1 MSRACDPPGR
11 CDLHIPCSPIWLR
24 RLHFLDEV
32 TYRDG
37 LPLEFWGFWATP
49 GITHSLTLIEG
60 KSIWE
65 RLEVVRSRLVN
76 MKRSI
81 CHENEP
87 VQGIE
92 RCSWDLRPVASTIS
106 GTTHGRYLGVG
117 FVRMGSRYG
126 LYLRDDTCVVH
137 RASCWVGKN
146 TRTRNLHST

>member
-1 MSRACDPPGR
+1 MSRMRAPGR

-32 TYRDG
+32 TLPEMGCLLSLGAPG
-37 LPLEFWGFWATP
+37 LLPVSL
-49 GITHSLTLIEG
+49 THSTLIVE

-65 RLEVVRSRLVN
+65 RFEVVRSKLVN

-81 CHENEP
+81 CHGNEP
-87 VQGIE
+87 AQGIE

-106 GTTHGRYLGVG
+106 GTTHGRNLGVG

-126 LYLRDDTCVVH
+126 LYLRDDTFAVRRV
-137 RASCWVGKN
+137 SC
-146 TRTRNLHST
+146 